1 MNLLHESYLTVR
13 EVAEIFRIT
22 QHTVYS
28 WIKNKSV
35 DAVQVGG
42 SWRIP
47 QGQFERGAVAATPA
61 EVGEEKADV

>member
-1 MNLLHESYLTVR
+1 MNLIHESYLTAR

-28 WIKNKSV
+28 WIKSG
-35 DAVQVGG
+35 DLAAVQVGG

-47 QGQFERGAVAATPA
+47 QSQFERGAVGAPPA
-61 EVGEEKADV
+61 EAAEGKADE

>member
-22 QHTVYS
+22 HSTVYA
-28 WIKNKSV
+28 WIKNQSV
-35 DAVQVGG
+35 VAVQVGG

-47 QGQFERGAVAATPA
+47 QSQFERGGGVAPPA
-61 EVGEEKADV
+61 EVREEKSDE